1 MCRPGAGVVTAPPV
15 ARNRVTRLEINAE
28 HPEPHRIRQA
38 VARLETGQPVI
49 YPTDTLYGL
58 GADVEK
64 TAAVQ
69 KLYGLRRLDPKKP
82 LSLVC
87 SSLEEVGQYAVFS
100 NDAFRFMRRHLPG
113 PFTLILKATRR
124 APRMGQSKRRTV
136 GVRIPDHPVALELV
150 RALGRPLLSTS
161 VEEETDRVQDP
172 VEYAER
178 FQAHD
183 VGLILDAG
191 ILEGRSSTVIDWSDE
206 EPELVRPG
214 AGESDLFS

>member
-1 MCRPGAGVVTAPPV
+1 V
-15 ARNRVTRLEINAE
+15 ARQRVTRLEINAA

-38 VARLETGQPVI
+38 VAHLQAGQPII

-58 GADVEK
+58 AADLER

-69 KLYGLRRLDPKKP
+69 KLYSLRRLDPKKP
-82 LSLVC
+82 LSLIC
-87 SSLEEVGQYAVFS
+87 SSLEEVGKYAVFS

-113 PFTLILKATRR
+113 PFTLILKATRE

-136 GVRIPDHPVALELV
+136 GVRIPDHPVTQELV
-150 RALGRPLLSTS
+150 RALGRPMLSTS

-178 FQAHD
+178 FGAHE
-183 VGLILDAG
+183 VALILDAG
-191 ILEGRSSTVIDWSDE
+191 ILEGRSSTIIDWSE
-206 EPELVRPG
+206 PEPELVRRG
-214 AGESDLFS
+214 AGETDLFD

>member
-1 MCRPGAGVVTAPPV
+1 M
-15 ARNRVTRLEINAE
+15 ARTRVTRLEINPE
-28 HPEPHRIRQA
+28 HPEPHRLRQA
-38 VARLETGQPVI
+38 VARLEAGQPVI
-49 YPTDTLYGL
+49 YPTDTLYGM
-58 GADVEK
+58 GADVDQ

-87 SSLEEVGQYAVFS
+87 ASLEEVGQYAVFS

-113 PFTLILKATRR
+113 PFTLILKATRL

-161 VEEETDRVQDP
+161 VEEETDHMQDP
-172 VEYAER
+172 AEYAER
-178 FQAHD
+178 FQAHE

-206 EPELVRPG
+206 TPELIREG
-214 AGESDLFS
+214 AGETSGLFD